1 MITTNSE
8 ETDMQICNKCNIRIR
23 GRKECCPLCQGK
35 LTETEG
41 DENYAFP
48 VLARKRIS
56 SITFLKVCTFIFI
69 VAEIVFGT
77 VNIMTE
83 GRYSF
88 IGPVILGLVVAWA
101 DIVATMYLRNNII
114 KVITFEVLVAIVV
127 DFYVDLRT
135 GFYGWSVNWMIP
147 MTLIGLAIATIVAAT
162 IMKLR
167 LDEYI
172 LYIVFDFV
180 MALLQIICIK
190 NGMNTLPWP
199 AASSIMFYLILI
211 AALVIFR
218 FRDLKNASEKMFN
231 I

>member
-1 MITTNSE
+1 
-8 ETDMQICNKCNIRIR
+8 MQVCNKCNIRIR

-35 LTETEG
+35 LSETEG
-41 DENYAFP
+41 EDNHAFP
-48 VLARKRIS
+48 VLEKRKIS
-56 SITFLKVCTFIFI
+56 SITFLKVCTFIFLV
-69 VAEIVFGT
+69 VAIVFGT
-77 VNIMTE
+77 INIMTKGE
-83 GRYSF
+83 YPF
-88 IGPVILGLVVAWA
+88 IGPIILGAFVAWI
-101 DIVATMYLRNNII
+101 DIIATMYLRNNII

-127 DFYVDLRT
+127 DIYVDIRT
-135 GFYGWSVNWMIP
+135 GFHGWSVNWMIP
-147 MTLIGLAIATIVAAT
+147 MTLIGLAITTIVTAS

-199 AASSIMFYLILI
+199 AAASIMFYLILI

>member
-1 MITTNSE
+1 
-8 ETDMQICNKCNIRIR
+8 MQVCNKCNIRIR

-35 LTETEG
+35 LNETEG
-41 DENYAFP
+41 DENLAFP
-48 VLARKRIS
+48 ILEKRKIT
-56 SITFLKVCTFIFI
+56 SITFLKVCTFISI
-69 VAEIVFGT
+69 VALIVFGT
-77 VNIMTE
+77 VNIMTS
-83 GRYSF
+83 GAFPF
-88 IGPVILGLVVAWA
+88 IGPVILGVIVAWI

-127 DFYVDLRT
+127 DFYVDMRT

-147 MTLIGLAIATIVAAT
+147 MTLIGLAIATIITAN
-162 IMKLR
+162 IMGLR

>member
-1 MITTNSE
+1 
-8 ETDMQICNKCNIRIR
+8 MQVCKKCNIKIR

-35 LTETEG
+35 LSEAEG
-41 DENYAFP
+41 DENAAFP
-48 VLARKRIS
+48 VLDKRKIT
-56 SITFLKVCTFIFI
+56 SITFFKVCTFIFI
-69 VAEIVFGT
+69 TMEIIFGT
-77 VNIMTE
+77 INIMTE
-83 GRYSF
+83 GKYSF
-88 IGPVILGLVVAWA
+88 IGPIMLGALVAWI
-101 DIVATMYLRNNII
+101 DIYATMYLRNNLI

-127 DFYVDLRT
+127 DFYIDLKT

-147 MTLIGLAIATIVAAT
+147 MTLIGLAIVTIVTAL
-162 IMKLR
+162 ILKLR

-172 LYIVFDFV
+172 LYIVFDFI
-180 MALLQIICIK
+180 MALCQIITIK

-231 I
+231 L

>member
-1 MITTNSE
+1 
-8 ETDMQICNKCNIRIR
+8 MQVCNKCKIRIR

-35 LTETEG
+35 LNETEG
-41 DENYAFP
+41 DENLAFP
-48 VLARKRIS
+48 ILEKRKIT
-56 SITFLKVCTFIFI
+56 SITFLKVCTFISL
-69 VAEIVFGT
+69 VALIVFGT
-77 VNIMTE
+77 VNIMTA
-83 GRYSF
+83 GAFPF
-88 IGPVILGLVVAWA
+88 IGPVILGVIVAWI

-114 KVITFEVLVAIVV
+114 KVITFEVVVAIVV
-127 DFYVDLRT
+127 DLYVDLRT

-147 MTLIGLAIATIVAAT
+147 MTLIGLAIATIITAT
-162 IMKLR
+162 IMGLR

-180 MALLQIICIK
+180 MALLQIICIR